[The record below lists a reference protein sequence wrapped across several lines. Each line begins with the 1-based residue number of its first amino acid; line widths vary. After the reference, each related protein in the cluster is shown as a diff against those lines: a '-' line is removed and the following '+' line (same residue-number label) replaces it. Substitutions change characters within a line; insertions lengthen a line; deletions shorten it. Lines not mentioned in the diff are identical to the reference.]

1 VAERLETPSPPDGVH
16 VGTSCILHNS
26 ARALS
31 SLKYDGIFS
40 CFVSFFDSKF
50 SRSPVSSQGLVKV
63 AALDAD
69 QYKDVATKV
78 GIRGFPTL
86 KIYSPEKTY
95 NPYTKKSTKIP
106 TDYNGPRT
114 AKAMAENVLAQL
126 PNYVQSVKSEGLN
139 TFLADDYPKALL
151 FTDKDDV
158 PSLLKAVAL
167 KYNGKLR
174 IGHANSIDKDL
185 AAKFG
190 LTEFPKLVA
199 IPGTDTSAA
208 VKHDGKIKLA
218 EIDEFLSKYALTAKK
233 EDPIRASKKPL
244 LIKTLTAEG
253 FAEDVEKDKTNM
265 WLVYFHKGGKIP
277 QVMMTCYVCVS

>member
-1 VAERLETPSPPDGVH
+1 M
-16 VGTSCILHNS
+16 
-26 ARALS
+26 
-31 SLKYDGIFS
+31 
-40 CFVSFFDSKF
+40 
-50 SRSPVSSQGLVKV
+50 KV

-69 QYKDVATKV
+69 KYKELATKV

-95 NPYTKKSTKIP
+95 NPYTKKSIKIP

-114 AKAMAENVLAQL
+114 AKAMAENMLAQL
-126 PNYVQSVKSEGLN
+126 PNYVQDVKSDSLDA
-139 TFLADDYPKALL
+139 FLADDYPKALL

-174 IGHANSIDKDL
+174 LGHANSADKDL
-185 AAKFG
+185 AGKFG

-199 IPGTDTSAA
+199 IPGSDASAA

-218 EIDEFLSKYALTAKK
+218 EVDEFLTKYALATKK

-244 LIKTLTAEG
+244 LIKALTQEG
-253 FAEDVEKDKTNM
+253 FAEDIEKDKTNM

-277 QVMMTCYVCVS
+277 QVMMIHSCVCVCVCCIMV